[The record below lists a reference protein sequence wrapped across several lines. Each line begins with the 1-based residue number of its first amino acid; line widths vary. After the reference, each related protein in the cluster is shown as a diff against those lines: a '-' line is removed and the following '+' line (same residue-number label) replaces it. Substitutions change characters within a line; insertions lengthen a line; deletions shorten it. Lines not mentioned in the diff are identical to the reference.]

1 MSQALYLLV
10 CDAHITS
17 SASASVDCTCLTRH
31 MEGLPAMKHVKNLYV
46 ENYKT
51 LPKEIKDLNKW
62 NDIQS
67 LWTGRLDIKM

>member
-1 MSQALYLLV
+1 
-10 CDAHITS
+10 
-17 SASASVDCTCLTRH
+17 
-31 MEGLPAMKHVKNLYV
+31 MKHVKNLYV